1 MCSQFFNSIVVILND
16 QTPPQ
21 GYTKVDVN
29 LNSILR
35 GDAIYLWYRTSP
47 KNPDTLRDGIQEVAI
62 EFGKQAVTPFGWS
75 KINVDLNSEKNG
87 KSGFGEP
94 TFLFIKKGYK
104 GNEMEIKVESVVLRC
119 IIIRVTKGETTCI

>member
-1 MCSQFFNSIVVILND
+1 MNSVVVILND

-35 GDAIYLWYRTSP
+35 GDSIYLWYKTSP
-47 KNPDTLRDGIQEVAI
+47 KNPDTLKDGIQELAI
-62 EFGKQAVTPFGWS
+62 EFGKQAVTPFGWT
-75 KINVDLNSEKNG
+75 KINVDLNSEKDG
-87 KSGFGEP
+87 KGGFGEP

-104 GNEMEIKVESVVLRC
+104 GML
-119 IIIRVTKGETTCI
+119 

>member
-1 MCSQFFNSIVVILND
+1 MILND

-75 KINVDLNSEKNG
+75 KINVDLNSEKDG

-104 GNEMEIKVESVVLRC
+104 GN
-119 IIIRVTKGETTCI
+119 